1 MPDKHNERLSL
12 LPPPCSWSDL
22 FGSQTRPNPFSKT
35 FNRCRCPRHPVDKFS
50 FTQVVFGHQTGLRT
64 TLPPQPGWAAFAPPR
79 PPPPAV
85 ARTHCPV
92 LPRTGQGPE
101 DGLGGAVPTCEAATR
116 ATSSSRPFPGEVWR
130 PGAPQVGPPTASR
143 PQGPE
148 SPSDPAPSRTL
159 PCLGPRESARVPPRF
174 TQLPA
179 LPASSQMLRNRART
193 LGGLPGQRPEGPRR
207 GLAG

>member
-79 PPPPAV
+79 PPPPPLPEPTV
-85 ARTHCPV
+85 PFFPARAKGPRTALEGRFPHARPPPARLRLLGRSRARSGDQERRRSVRRRPAALRAPSPPRIPPRPGPCPV
-92 LPRTGQGPE
+92 
-101 DGLGGAVPTCEAATR
+101 
-116 ATSSSRPFPGEVWR
+116 
-130 PGAPQVGPPTASR
+130 
-143 PQGPE
+143 
-148 SPSDPAPSRTL
+148 SDPASQPGSHHGSLSFQR
-159 PCLGPRESARVPPRF
+159 CPR
-174 TQLPA
+174 
-179 LPASSQMLRNRART
+179 
-193 LGGLPGQRPEGPRR
+193 PRR
-207 GLAG
+207 CYATAQGP